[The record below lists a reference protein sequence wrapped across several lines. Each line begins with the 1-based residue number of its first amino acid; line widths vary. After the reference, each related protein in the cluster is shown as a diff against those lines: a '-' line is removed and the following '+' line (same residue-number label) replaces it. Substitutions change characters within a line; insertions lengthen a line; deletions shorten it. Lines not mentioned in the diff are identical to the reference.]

1 VPLRAKPG
9 CVLALVLAA
18 LAAGCGGDDEGGEKE
33 NGGGTPRPAAAAK
46 VAEDAKIDGTEGRR
60 IADVTLELLNSPNG
74 DDPCYE
80 LTASDYVES
89 LGGLEGCAKKLGPI
103 ATGPLDTITAAGPS
117 ADGRTGTA
125 EVESSDGGER
135 RTIKFAKAVNDK
147 WNVDGLGE

>member
-1 VPLRAKPG
+1 VHTRRS
-9 CVLALVLAA
+9 LALLLAAAA
-18 LAAGCGGDDEGGEKE
+18 LAAGCGGDDGGEEE

-46 VAEDAKIDGTEGRR
+46 VADDAKIDGAEGRR
-60 IADVTLELLNSPNG
+60 IADVTLELLNAPNG

-80 LTASDYVES
+80 ITASDYVES

-103 ATGPLDTITAAGPS
+103 ATGPLDTVTAAGPS

-125 EVESSDGGER
+125 EVESSDGGQKQ
-135 RTIKFAKAVNDK
+135 TIEFAKAVNDK